1 MKKRIITGLLSVGI
15 LLSLGGCNSDNIE
28 IEKRFISTGE
38 SVVISS
44 GVFEV
49 VYDKYTKIVYISS
62 KNDYS
67 VTPLLG
73 EDKQPITIDE
83 YRRATK

>member
-15 LLSLGGCNSDNIE
+15 LLSLGGCNYYNTE

-83 YRRATK
+83 YRATK

>member
-15 LLSLGGCNSDNIE
+15 LLSLGGCNSDNTE

-73 EDKQPITIDE
+73 EAKQPITIDE
-83 YRRATK
+83 YRATK

>member
-15 LLSLGGCNSDNIE
+15 LLSLGGCNYDNTE

-49 VYDKYTKIVYISS
+49 VYDKYTKIVYITT

-83 YRRATK
+83 YRATK

>member
-15 LLSLGGCNSDNIE
+15 LLSLGGCNYDNTE

-83 YRRATK
+83 YRATK